1 MRKIINKKLYDT
13 DRATLI
19 AEWDNGYPIND
30 FHNCSEKLYVTKKGN
45 YFIYGTGGPLS
56 IYAKSFGRTTSGSE
70 DIRSVSREDAIE
82 WCLES
87 QRPDIIEKHFPEG
100 MEEA

>member
-1 MRKIINKKLYDT
+1 MRKIINHKLYDT
-13 DRATLI
+13 KKATLI
-19 AEWDNGYPIND
+19 AKWDNGYPFND
-30 FHNCSEKLYVTKKGN
+30 FHNCREELYITKKGN

-56 IYAKSFGRTTSGSE
+56 KYAVSFGNTTSGSE
-70 DIRSVSREDAIE
+70 DIKSASREDAIE

-87 QRPDIIEKHFPEG
+87 QRPDVIEKYFPEG